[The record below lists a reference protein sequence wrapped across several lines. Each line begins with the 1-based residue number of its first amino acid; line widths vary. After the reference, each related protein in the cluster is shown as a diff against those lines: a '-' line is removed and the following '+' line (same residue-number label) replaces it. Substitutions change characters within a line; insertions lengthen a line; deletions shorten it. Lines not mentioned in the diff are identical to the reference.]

1 MSFSLDDI
9 TRAVQRAPQRLT
21 YDGADL
27 AAVAAIITPDLDL
40 ILIRRAAH
48 LGDPWSGQVSFPGGR
63 MEPDDESPLDTAIRE
78 TKEELGVSLSKTMLL
93 GELDVLPTLTPL
105 PKLLVHPFVF
115 ATDQRPEGTPN
126 GEVASVHS
134 IGLDVL
140 LRGDGRGTMT
150 IPWRGQ
156 PLVLPRV
163 DFDDIR
169 LWGMTLRMVDDLLDR
184 LDGCGVGLD
193 RLGR

>member
-1 MSFSLDDI
+1 VPFTLDDI
-9 TRAVQRAPQRLT
+9 ARALQRPPQRLT

-27 AAVAAIITPDLDL
+27 AAVAAIFTPDLDL
-40 ILIRRAAH
+40 ILIRRAAK

-63 MEPDDESPLDTAIRE
+63 MEPDDDNLLAAAIRE
-78 TKEELGVSLSKTMLL
+78 TEEEVGVSLSRDMVL

-115 ATDQRPEGTPN
+115 TTDQQPDYDPN

-134 IGLDVL
+134 IGLEVL
-140 LRGDGRGTMT
+140 LRGEGRTTMS

-156 PLVLPRV
+156 PLELPCV
-163 DFDDIR
+163 DFDNVR
-169 LWGMTLRMVDDLLDR
+169 LWGLTLRIVDDLLDR
-184 LDGCGVGLD
+184 LDGAGVGLD
-193 RLGR
+193 RPRC